1 MGSVEDNYSNNL
13 RIQKTIMNNKTK
25 IGLIVTLAGIASNLT
40 AGDFTS
46 YATGDV
52 LICFRSGSGYDLV
65 VDAGPITT
73 FTGYAANSR
82 HTITQFNS
90 TQLSDLGFQTS
101 TFNWSAFT
109 YLANN
114 TLYLTKANNNTAVYT
129 QTTPAND
136 GSSSQQGLAA
146 SHMSSIVSGTANFIP
161 GGPAHSGSPYSH
173 STATAV
179 VEDDSSSGSGNYT
192 SGGVSYHDGIFG
204 SRGSATFGASVSFS
218 PEYTVPAHFV
228 LGGKAVRS
236 DFYQLTPA
244 SYGLATMIGYFELST
259 NGTMTYVAQP
269 TAIPVIQNG
278 TFARNGNVNTF
289 TYDTG
294 LYGTYTLRGT
304 NALGLATSPTNWPAI
319 TTLSTGDNN
328 DHTGTDTT
336 TDANRFYS
344 ITAQ

>member
-1 MGSVEDNYSNNL
+1 VLLFACQRQSNGESACRQSLLTILAHWSEKCLALSAYWRLFSPVESIMGSVEDNYSNNL

-146 SHMSSIVSGTANFIP
+146 SHMSSIVAGTANFIP
-161 GGPAHSGSPYSH
+161 GGPAHSGSPYSD
-173 STATAV
+173 STARRWLKMTAAPV
-179 VEDDSSSGSGNYT
+179 VG
-192 SGGVSYHDGIFG
+192 
-204 SRGSATFGASVSFS
+204 
-218 PEYTVPAHFV
+218 
-228 LGGKAVRS
+228 
-236 DFYQLTPA
+236 
-244 SYGLATMIGYFELST
+244 
-259 NGTMTYVAQP
+259 
-269 TAIPVIQNG
+269 
-278 TFARNGNVNTF
+278 
-289 TYDTG
+289 
-294 LYGTYTLRGT
+294 
-304 NALGLATSPTNWPAI
+304 
-319 TTLSTGDNN
+319 TTLPVV
-328 DHTGTDTT
+328 
-336 TDANRFYS
+336 
-344 ITAQ
+344 